1 MAQNDLPVL
10 NEEVALEKGLTTEE
24 ARKRPVKIIQFGE
37 GNFLRAFVDW
47 IVQQMNNNGLF
58 NGNVAVVQPIAQGRA
73 KEIEAQDDLYTVI
86 LEGLKN
92 GEQVQSREVIDSI
105 AKTLSAVADW
115 DEFLAL
121 ADDPDTE
128 IIISNTTEAGIALD
142 DADSSADI
150 VPPKSYPAKLVQL
163 LKRRF
168 DKGLPGFLI
177 IPCELIADN
186 GTTLKADLIEQAKRY
201 GYGEDFVEWIGSAN
215 KFCNTLVDR
224 IVPGYPRD
232 RAEEL
237 WNELGY
243 VDNNMVKAEPFLL
256 WVVSGDTEAIDKAL
270 PAKQLGIDLVTP
282 ESVVPYRERK
292 VFLLNC
298 PHTTL
303 ASVARLAGV
312 ATVGEA
318 MNDEDVR
325 PFIEKEMAEEIIPVL
340 SLPEDEL
347 KAFAAAV
354 LERYA
359 NPFVKHALD
368 SIALNSASKYVTR
381 CLPVLLGNTKEGRLP
396 KRLVLAL
403 SGLLYTYGG
412 FAEGKVAITDN
423 PDTLAK
429 FEAAAK
435 SDDYVATILADASVW
450 GQDLTEVEGLVD
462 AVKANIESIKADG
475 IRPLIKALA

>member
-1 MAQNDLPVL
+1 MAENNLPTR
-10 NEEVALEKGLTTEE
+10 NAEVAWEKGLTTAE
-24 ARKRPVKIIQFGE
+24 AKQRPVKIIQFGE

-47 IVQQMNNNGLF
+47 IIQQLNNNGLF
-58 NGNVAVVQPIAQGRA
+58 NGNVAVVQPIPAGRA
-73 KEIEAQDDLYTVI
+73 AELNAQDDLYTVI

-105 AKTLSAVADW
+105 ATALSAVADW
-115 DEFLAL
+115 DAYLAL
-121 ADDPDTE
+121 ADNPDTE
-128 IIISNTTEAGIALD
+128 IIISNTTEAGIALND
-142 DADSSADI
+142 EDTEVTGEA
-150 VPPKSYPAKLVQL
+150 PKSYPAKLVQL

-186 GTTLKADLIEQAKRY
+186 GDTLKADLLEQAKRY
-201 GYGEDFVEWIGSAN
+201 GYGEEFAAWLVNEN
-215 KFCNTLVDR
+215 KFFNTLVDR
-224 IVPGYPRD
+224 IVPGFPRD

-256 WVVSGDTEAIDKAL
+256 WVVSGDAESIDKAI
-270 PAKQLGIDLVTP
+270 PAKKLGIDLVTP
-282 ESVVPYRERK
+282 ESVKPYRERK

-354 LERYA
+354 LERYS
-359 NPFVKHALD
+359 NPFVKHQLD
-368 SIALNSASKYVTR
+368 AIGLNSAAKYVTR
-381 CLPVLLGNTKEGRLP
+381 CLPVLLNNVKDGKLP
-396 KRLVLAL
+396 ARLVLAL

-412 FAEGKVAITDN
+412 YAEGKINITDN

-429 FEAAAK
+429 FTAAAAT
-435 SDDYVATILADASVW
+435 DDYVSTILADESVW
-450 GQDLTEVEGLVD
+450 GQDLTAVEGLVD
-462 AVKANIESIKADG
+462 AVKANIAAIKADG
-475 IRPLIKALA
+475 IRSLIKALA

>member
-1 MAQNDLPVL
+1 MTDNNLPVL
-10 NEEVALEKGLTTEE
+10 NAEVAIDKGLTT
-24 ARKRPVKIIQFGE
+24 ADAAKRPIKVIQFGE

-47 IVQQMNNNGLF
+47 TIQQLNNNDLF
-58 NGNVAVVQPIAQGRA
+58 GGNVAVVQPIGFGRA
-73 KEIEAQDDLYTVI
+73 KEIAAQDNLYTVI

-92 GEQVQSREVIDSI
+92 GEQVQSRELIDSI
-105 AKTLSAVADW
+105 GKSLSAIDDW
-115 DEFLAL
+115 EEYLAL
-121 ADDPDTE
+121 ADEPE
-128 IIISNTTEAGIALD
+128 ARIIISNTTEAGIALD
-142 DADSSADI
+142 DSDTAET
-150 VPPKSYPAKLVQL
+150 VPPKSYPAKLIHL

-168 DKGLPGFLI
+168 DNGLPGFLI

-186 GTTLKADLIEQAKRY
+186 GDTLKKYLLELADKF
-201 GYGEDFVEWIGSAN
+201 GYGEDFKAWLENDN
-215 KFCNTLVDR
+215 KFFNTLVDR
-224 IVPGYPRD
+224 IVPGYPKD

-256 WVVSGDTEAIDKAL
+256 WVVSGDAEAIDEAL
-270 PAKQLGIDLVTP
+270 PAKKLGIDLVTP
-282 ESVVPYRERK
+282 ESVKPYRERK

-318 MNDEDVR
+318 MNDPDVR
-325 PFIEKEMAEEIIPVL
+325 PFIEKEMHEEIIPVL

-347 KAFAAAV
+347 NKFAEAV

-368 SIALNSASKYVTR
+368 AIGLNSAAKYVTR
-381 CLPVLLGNTKEGRLP
+381 CLPVLLNNVKDGNGLP

-403 SGLLYTYGG
+403 SGLIYTYGG
-412 FAEGKVAITDN
+412 LAEGAVNISDDPAVV
-423 PDTLAK
+423 AK
-429 FEAAAK
+429 FEEAAK
-435 SDDYVATILADASVW
+435 SEHYAETILADASVW
-450 GQDLTEVEGLVD
+450 GQDLTEVEGLAEAVQANLD
-462 AVKANIESIKADG
+462 AIKAEG
-475 IRPLIKALA
+475 MRPLIKALA